1 MNSYAVLELSTTF
14 RGAGSRLCRDIEGSK
29 FGERGFVQ
37 GQIAVVVTDI
47 TQVTKPRP
55 TTDLP
60 AVCVLLRTARFIITV
75 G

>member
-1 MNSYAVLELSTTF
+1 M
-14 RGAGSRLCRDIEGSK
+14 
-29 FGERGFVQ
+29 Q

-47 TQVTKPRP
+47 TQVIKPRP